1 MKKKFLVTL
10 TPPKL
15 TKQLKEEIEKDVPI
29 VSQKLWGKRK
39 AYKYNS
45 YIKAKVEKGYL
56 ILSIFKTEF
65 VRSGSKYPTY
75 VVYFNRKSEEYIS
88 FETEIG
94 KWRTAMLNNLDTD
107 FSYYSSQHYIS
118 EKDGIKIQKYL
129 KIERGNFLA
138 ICDYQSSV
146 LEKHRDKQYKRITDE
161 WDRMLKPVRSLP
173 KDWKKW
179 VLRKAISEH
188 YIFYQYKRSG
198 PTDGYCTCCGKKVV
212 IEKPKYNEKGVC
224 PNCGQK
230 VQFKSI
236 GKFGPIWTKQE
247 TAYLLQRCYPG
258 FIIREFSVRM
268 AIGKNS
274 YQNPV
279 AICSEKNRYLYDMDF
294 KETPFYFG
302 DYKHRGNRWIRGE
315 THSNNYWYYYYSYVD
330 NSSGAVYARTIP
342 DLSKKELKMTGLPEI
357 LNGKSYFQP
366 RDYLRSLRKAPIL
379 EQLVKAKLKT
389 LSYEVLE
396 NPLKISS
403 FQDHGALHSRLGIS
417 KDALKRL
424 RKNDG
429 NMKYLTWLQE
439 ENRSPHYLDDELIF
453 WYMENHIEPNELN
466 FIHSKM
472 SYVQIRNYLIRQK
485 GKRKDSISQVLTTWK
500 DYISM
505 AKRVKMNINDEIVYR
520 ATKLYKR
527 HNDLIKYIE
536 DNQLSVTAGELADKY
551 PNINSVLSGLREK
564 YEYSDETFTILA
576 PRCIEDILKEGQAL
590 HHCIDKKTEYLERIN
605 EQETYI
611 LFLRNTKQPDTP
623 YYTLE
628 VEPGGV
634 IRQKRTEYDRQ
645 NKDIEAASAFLRE
658 WQQEIQKRIT
668 ENDRELANRSRQLR
682 IESYAEMR
690 KKKVKING
698 GLFQGKYLADVLE
711 ADLMEMPDTL
721 QQAA

>member
-1 MKKKFLVTL
+1 
-10 TPPKL
+10 
-15 TKQLKEEIEKDVPI
+15 
-29 VSQKLWGKRK
+29 
-39 AYKYNS
+39 
-45 YIKAKVEKGYL
+45 
-56 ILSIFKTEF
+56 
-65 VRSGSKYPTY
+65 
-75 VVYFNRKSEEYIS
+75 
-88 FETEIG
+88 
-94 KWRTAMLNNLDTD
+94 
-107 FSYYSSQHYIS
+107 
-118 EKDGIKIQKYL
+118 
-129 KIERGNFLA
+129 
-138 ICDYQSSV
+138 
-146 LEKHRDKQYKRITDE
+146 
-161 WDRMLKPVRSLP
+161 
-173 KDWKKW
+173 
-179 VLRKAISEH
+179 
-188 YIFYQYKRSG
+188 
-198 PTDGYCTCCGKKVV
+198 
-212 IEKPKYNEKGVC
+212 
-224 PNCGQK
+224 
-230 VQFKSI
+230 
-236 GKFGPIWTKQE
+236 
-247 TAYLLQRCYPG
+247 
-258 FIIREFSVRM
+258 M

-357 LNGKSYFQP
+357 LKGKSYFQP

-527 HNDLIKYIE
+527 HNNLIKYIE

>member
-1 MKKKFLVTL
+1 MDSPHRLFLFLERRIRMKKNWQSESLDMD
-10 TPPKL
+10 
-15 TKQLKEEIEKDVPI
+15 QLFPGGYVIE
-29 VSQKLWGKRK
+29 L
-39 AYKYNS
+39 
-45 YIKAKVEKGYL
+45 
-56 ILSIFKTEF
+56 
-65 VRSGSKYPTY
+65 
-75 VVYFNRKSEEYIS
+75 
-88 FETEIG
+88 ETG
-94 KWRTAMLNNLDTD
+94 RYLNNCNGKKIR
-107 FSYYSSQHYIS
+107 SSPFDRAKHFPNRHQVKTYMDLHFPYI
-118 EKDGIKIQKYL
+118 GFPI
-129 KIERGNFLA
+129 F
-138 ICDYQSSV
+138 ICEV
-146 LEKHRDKQYKRITDE
+146 L
-161 WDRMLKPVRSLP
+161 
-173 KDWKKW
+173 W
-179 VLRKAISEH
+179 VLLSHRYELEGITEYWTGTGFSTQFQNAITFNTYKEAYGYQKTQGLLRISIIEQQCFRREH
-188 YIFYQYKRSG
+188 
-198 PTDGYCTCCGKKVV
+198 
-212 IEKPKYNEKGVC
+212 
-224 PNCGQK
+224 
-230 VQFKSI
+230 
-236 GKFGPIWTKQE
+236 
-247 TAYLLQRCYPG
+247 
-258 FIIREFSVRM
+258 
-268 AIGKNS
+268 
-274 YQNPV
+274 
-279 AICSEKNRYLYDMDF
+279 
-294 KETPFYFG
+294 
-302 DYKHRGNRWIRGE
+302 
-315 THSNNYWYYYYSYVD
+315 
-330 NSSGAVYARTIP
+330 
-342 DLSKKELKMTGLPEI
+342 LSKKELKMTGLPEI
-357 LNGKSYFQP
+357 LKGKSYFQP

-403 FQDHGALHSRLGIS
+403 FQDHGALHLRLGIS

-429 NMKYLTWLQE
+429 DMKYLTWLQE

-466 FIHSKM
+466 FIHTKM

-658 WQQEIQKRIT
+658 WQLEIQKRIT

-682 IESYAEMR
+682 MESYAEMR

-721 QQAA
+721 QQAAYLLGIILTGGYFVVERRGKYGKVCCSKFDVK